1 MNQTFPI
8 LVLCAWAALVAW
20 ADWRSRRLPNF
31 LTLGAVALAMLCLL
45 FLGRSWTG
53 ASVGTAWAGF
63 ATALLLTLP
72 GYALGRLGAG
82 DVKLLAAMGLLSSL
96 HVLLTTFVIGALLGL
111 LIALWHL
118 TRSRLRDSLAVTPG
132 QETMVPPRS
141 MPCNKH
147 IPYGSALACGFVC
160 ALFPLFG

>member
-1 MNQTFPI
+1 MNQTFQI

-20 ADWRSRRLPNF
+20 TDWRSRRLPNL

-45 FLGRSWTG
+45 FIGRSWTG
-53 ASVGTAWAGF
+53 APVGTAWAGF
-63 ATALLLTLP
+63 ATALLLTFP

-96 HVLLTTFVIGALLGL
+96 HVLLTTFVIGALVGL
-111 LIALWHL
+111 LMVLWSLAH
-118 TRSRLRDSLAVTPG
+118 SRLREFLAAMPV
-132 QETMVPPRS
+132 QEAMAPPCS
-141 MPCNKH
+141 MPRAKH

-160 ALFPLFG
+160 ALLPSFG